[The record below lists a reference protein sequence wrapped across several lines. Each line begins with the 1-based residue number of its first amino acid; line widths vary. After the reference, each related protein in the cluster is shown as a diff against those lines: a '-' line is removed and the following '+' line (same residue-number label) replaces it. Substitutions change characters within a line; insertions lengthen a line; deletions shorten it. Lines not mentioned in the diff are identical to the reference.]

1 MSKTGHASRDGP
13 GPRRSPARSERKR
26 DPERTRER
34 ILDAAAAEFA
44 AKGFA
49 GARVA
54 GIAERA
60 GVNQQ
65 LISYYFGGKQGL
77 YDELSRR
84 WQAAEGSLAHPD
96 LPLDQVVAGY
106 FDASVAQ
113 PEWAR
118 MLLWQALGDS
128 PGEARESAQRM
139 EIGAD
144 LADVRRRQ
152 QAGELTGELPAEFIL
167 LVLWAAAMAPVALP
181 QVVRGGYGCEP
192 GSPEFRARY
201 LPALQRLFRA
211 ARMGGQHGQH
221 EDGGPAR

>member
-1 MSKTGHASRDGP
+1 MNKAQNASRGGA
-13 GPRRSPARSERKR
+13 GPRRSPAPAERKR
-26 DPERTRER
+26 DAERTRER
-34 ILDAAAAEFA
+34 ILEAAAAEFA

-77 YDELSRR
+77 YGELGERR
-84 WQAAEGSLAHPD
+84 RAAEGSLAAPD
-96 LPLDQVVAGY
+96 LPLDEVVAGY
-106 FDASVAQ
+106 FDAGVAH

-128 PGEARESAQRM
+128 PGDERETAQRM

-152 QAGELTGELPAEFIL
+152 QAGELASEFPAEFIL

-201 LPALQRLFRA
+201 LPPLQRLFRA
-211 ARMGGQHGQH
+211 TRAGGAAR
-221 EDGGPAR
+221 